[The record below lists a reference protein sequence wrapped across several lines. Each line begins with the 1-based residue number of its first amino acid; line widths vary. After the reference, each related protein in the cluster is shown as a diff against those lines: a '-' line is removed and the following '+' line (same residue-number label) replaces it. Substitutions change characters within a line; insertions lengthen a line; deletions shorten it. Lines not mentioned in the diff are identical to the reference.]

1 MSLEPWPSITKE
13 LFKVRITADV
23 VLDTQPVFLAFM
35 PENTKPTDEDM
46 HVATWQGD
54 SSTSIQLPSGQTAWF
69 REAGVMVGPDT
80 SIQLVPGGYT
90 VWYKV
95 TDNPEEPWRP
105 CGWVRVS

>member
-23 VLDTQPVFLAFM
+23 ELDTQPVYLAFM
-35 PENTKPTDEDM
+35 SENTKPTDDDLHE
-46 HVATWQGD
+46 ATWQGD
-54 SSTSIQLPSGQTAWF
+54 PGTSRVA
-69 REAGVMVGPDT
+69 AVMVGPGTD
-80 SIQLVPGGYT
+80 IQLEPGGYT